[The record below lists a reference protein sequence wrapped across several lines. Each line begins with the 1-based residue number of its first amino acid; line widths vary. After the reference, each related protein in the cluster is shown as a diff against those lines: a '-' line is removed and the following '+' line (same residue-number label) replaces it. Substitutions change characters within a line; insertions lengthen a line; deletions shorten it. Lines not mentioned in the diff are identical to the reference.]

1 MNAEIK
7 KEDQQGLY
15 KGIWISYAILLLH
28 VLLLVLV
35 AVAVVF
41 FRGVVEYMPWIL
53 GGGAALIV
61 ISGYLFFRRF
71 RKNVQAIRE
80 VLSDP
85 LFRDRAVEVKLFG
98 GVASLR
104 LGQPVREIDTAIPL
118 DSGPPIMQLEHPE
131 TQRMRRLDQLMRL
144 LDKGLITHE
153 EFSQLKKELLGSPPA
168 ELRM

>member
-53 GGGAALIV
+53 GGGEAV
-61 ISGYLFFRRF
+61 ITSYS
-71 RKNVQAIRE
+71 IHYT
-80 VLSDP
+80 
-85 LFRDRAVEVKLFG
+85 KLY
-98 GVASLR
+98 
-104 LGQPVREIDTAIPL
+104 EN
-118 DSGPPIMQLEHPE
+118 
-131 TQRMRRLDQLMRL
+131 
-144 LDKGLITHE
+144 
-153 EFSQLKKELLGSPPA
+153 
-168 ELRM
+168 